1 MPIIGSFGAGSK
13 GGFGIQLQLEA
24 EEHNLDVY
32 LLYVLLDHLQYFL
45 QLLLLEAA
53 EVVVEII
60 DVLHHIPLVKAETL
74 EDQAEDQLE
83 ALLL

>member
-1 MPIIGSFGAGSK
+1 
-13 GGFGIQLQLEA
+13 LEA
-24 EEHNLDVY
+24 GEHNLDVY

-60 DVLHHIPLVKAETL
+60 DVLHHIPIKAKETL
-74 EDQAEDQLE
+74 EDQAEEQLE
-83 ALLL
+83 ALVL